1 MPGEV
6 KPFEVY
12 KYELRHKK
20 QPFDCTKYYELLHE
34 WLLENDFFGKGPEK
48 EDDSYLET
56 YYWEDRSSV
65 REIWFWWRSKKTT
78 ESKQI
83 WYELDIDVHII
94 AMSKQEVVIDG
105 RKLKLDNGE
114 VITEFKSKLGVD
126 LSGLHKNFFS
136 RVFYRLFTGRWMKDR
151 VEFHKKELKKKTLDI
166 IETAKK
172 YFDLY
177 RSDKEPLFHPTKGIE
192 P

>member
-1 MPGEV
+1 MPGEA
-6 KPFEVY
+6 KTFEVY
-12 KYELRHKK
+12 SYELRHKK
-20 QPFDCTKYYELLHE
+20 LPFDCTKYYELLHE
-34 WLLENDFFGKGPEK
+34 WLMENEFFCLGPDGKTDE
-48 EDDSYLET
+48 YLES

-65 REIWFWWRSKKTT
+65 REIWFWWRTKKKT

-83 WYELDIDVHII
+83 WYEMDLNVHII

-105 RKLKLDNGE
+105 KKLKLDNGE
-114 VITEFKSKLGVD
+114 VITEFKSRLGVD
-126 LSGLHKNFFS
+126 LSGLQKNFFS
-136 RVFYRLFTGRWMKDR
+136 RVFYRLFTRRWMKPR
-151 VEFHKKELKKKTLDI
+151 VEHHKKELKKKTLDL

-177 RSDKEPLFHPTKGIE
+177 RFDKEPLFHSVKGIE